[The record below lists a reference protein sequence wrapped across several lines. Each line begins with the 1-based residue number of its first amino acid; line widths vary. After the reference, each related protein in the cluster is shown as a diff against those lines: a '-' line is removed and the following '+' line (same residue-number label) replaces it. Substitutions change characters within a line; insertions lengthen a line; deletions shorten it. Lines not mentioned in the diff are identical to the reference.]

1 MVDRD
6 ARDKMIAATR
16 SFMDSEIGSFRFDKI
31 LYEIRESTSDETVK
45 DVAELL
51 WGHYDDLK
59 DHEIVVSKE
68 EWDYLNRL
76 LLLLESDATLKFT
89 ESSSPLCWRNFV
101 AGASLAC
108 FLVLAYRSGF
118 GTHLFTKAIPFGLI
132 SMLLGFLGSR
142 AEARDPIAAKV
153 NVVPFAS
160 IGNLLAI
167 RRRVPEF
174 SRHRYPQDM
183 KTRMLRSL
191 IAGFMM
197 YIPAAVLWLIF
208 SPIVLL
214 HQTSPE
220 KVVTASV
227 ELPVESNL
235 IGECPK

>member
-6 ARDKMIAATR
+6 ARNKMIAATR
-16 SFMDSEIGSFRFDKI
+16 SFMDSGIGSFRFDEI
-31 LYEIRESTSDETVK
+31 LYEIRKSTNDETVK

-76 LLLLESDATLKFT
+76 LLLLESDATLKFN

-108 FLVLAYRSGF
+108 FLVLACHSGF
-118 GTHLFTKAIPFGLI
+118 GTHLFLMAIPFGLI
-132 SMLLGFLGSR
+132 SMLLSFLGSR
-142 AEARDPIAAKV
+142 AKTRDPIAAKADA
-153 NVVPFAS
+153 VPFAS
-160 IGNLLAI
+160 IGNLFAI
-167 RRRVPEF
+167 RRRVSEF
-174 SRHRYPQDM
+174 SRHRYPHDL
-183 KTRMLRSL
+183 KTRRLRSSV
-191 IAGFMM
+191 AGFMM
-197 YIPAAVLWLIF
+197 YIPAAVLWLIL

-214 HQTSPE
+214 RQIFPD

-227 ELPVESNL
+227 ELPEQCVQ
-235 IGECPK
+235 